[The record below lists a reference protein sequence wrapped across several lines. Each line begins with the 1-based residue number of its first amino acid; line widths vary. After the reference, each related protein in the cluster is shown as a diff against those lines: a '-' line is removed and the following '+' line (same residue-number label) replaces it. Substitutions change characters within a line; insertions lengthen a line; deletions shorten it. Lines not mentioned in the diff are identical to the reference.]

1 MKKLV
6 LAEKPS
12 VARDLAKVLGANEKH
27 KTYIEGKQVIVTWAL
42 GHLLTLKM
50 PEDYQKEW
58 REWSFDTLPMIP
70 KRHGIKPLPKTT
82 GQLKSFQKLANRS
95 DVGEIIIATDAGREG
110 ELVARWILEYA
121 RVKKP
126 VKRLWISSQ
135 TEKAIKEGFNKLEPA
150 KAFDDLY
157 ESAVAR
163 SQADWLVGLN
173 VTRALTVKYDDNLSA
188 GRVQTP
194 TLALVDKQDRKIDTF
209 KPSTYYVVQVSHQG
223 LSAKLQKQEKVLQ
236 VKERA
241 EAEVVVKQLPTE
253 AVIADVKESTK
264 NEKAP
269 LPYDLTELQREAN
282 QRYGYSAKKTLSIIQ
297 RLYEIHKIVTYPR
310 TDSKY
315 LTNDMKA
322 SMKERVLAIKS
333 YFNEEVQPIIKNQF
347 KVEQPAVFQ
356 NNRVTDHHGIIP
368 TEQVP
373 RSEKLDLDEN
383 RLYQLICKR
392 FLTLFYPAY
401 VEKRQTLTLD
411 LGAYQVQFKQAEVVN
426 KGWKL
431 ELTTPDKM
439 GTFQKGAKISL
450 NYQVKEEMTT
460 APAPMNE
467 GQLLGK
473 MEHFNLGTPAT
484 RAEIIE
490 RLISSELIERQNNR
504 LRVTPKGKQVLSLV
518 NPALVSPELT
528 EKWETKLEAI
538 ASGKLTRQ
546 AFIKEIETET
556 TRLVSE
562 IKQSDKTYKNHAITS
577 KKCPEC
583 GELLKEKNTK
593 NGKIYVCTNQSC
605 SYSRRKDPKLSNKRC
620 PQCHKKM
627 EIHSGK
633 SGDFFKCK
641 YCVITEKMSNKQE
654 RKKKMTKHEER
665 KLVKKY
671 SQAAEP
677 EESPLALAL
686 KAAMKDN

>member
-27 KTYIEGKQVIVTWAL
+27 KTYIEGKHYIVTWAL

-82 GQLKSFQKLANRS
+82 GQLKSFQRLANRS
-95 DVGEIIIATDAGREG
+95 DVSEVIIATDAGREG

-121 RVKKP
+121 KVKQP

-135 TEKAIKEGFNKLEPA
+135 TEKAIKDGFNKLQSA

-209 KPSTYYVVQVSHQG
+209 KPATYYVIQARS
-223 LSAKLQKQEKVLQ
+223 QELETKVMQSERVLQ
-236 VKERA
+236 ANERNQV
-241 EAEVVVKQLPTE
+241 EAILKKLPVT
-253 AVIADVKESTK
+253 ATVNQIKESVK
-264 NEKAP
+264 KEKAP

-315 LTNDMKA
+315 LTNDMQS
-322 SMKERVLAIKS
+322 SMKERVLAVKG
-333 YFNEEVQPIIKNQF
+333 YFSEEVQPIIKNHF
-347 KVEQPAVFQ
+347 KIEQPAVFQ

-368 TEQVP
+368 TEQVA
-373 RSEKLDLDEN
+373 RSEKLDLEEN
-383 RLYQLICKR
+383 RVYQLICKR
-392 FLTLFYPAY
+392 FLALFYPAY
-401 VEKRQTLTLD
+401 VEKRQQLFVS
-411 LGAYQVQFKQAEVVN
+411 LGEYSLQFKQTAVVD

-431 ELTTPDKM
+431 DNTTASSM
-439 GTFQKGAKISL
+439 TQYEKGQTLSL
-450 NYQVKEEMTT
+450 SYQVKEEITT

-538 ASGKLTRQ
+538 ANGELKRQ
-546 AFIKEIETET
+546 AFIKEIEQET

-593 NGKIYVCTNQSC
+593 NGKLYVCTNQSC

-633 SGDFFKCK
+633 TGDFFKCK
-641 YCVITEKMSNKQE
+641 YCVITEKVSSKQE
-654 RKKKMTKHEER
+654 RKKKMSKHEER

-671 SQAAEP
+671 SQAQEP

-686 KAAMKDN
+686 KAAMKED